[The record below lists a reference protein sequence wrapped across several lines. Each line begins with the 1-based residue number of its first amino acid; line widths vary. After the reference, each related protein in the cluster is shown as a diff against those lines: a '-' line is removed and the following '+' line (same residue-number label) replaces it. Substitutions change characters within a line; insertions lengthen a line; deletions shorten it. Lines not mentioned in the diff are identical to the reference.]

1 MNDKIVDRVRK
12 LLELSKSDN
21 VNEAANAAAAAQELM
36 TRHEISTSVLAQT
49 TANDAD
55 DEPVETGLMYA
66 HPATQLPTWKG
77 HLASVVAQVNQ
88 CKAWREGPALHVV
101 GRPSDA
107 SKVRALFIHI
117 TVEIER
123 LASEGS
129 RERGSPGKTWVNN
142 FRLGAVSAV
151 NRRLR
156 EAHQKAK
163 DGMRTEAAA
172 LGGGGVALVR
182 VNTAIARLDERDT
195 AVVRYAEQHLR
206 LRSVRAKSS
215 NYDADAR
222 RAGERAGASIS
233 LDNRN
238 RLGGGARKALR

>member
-1 MNDKIVDRVRK
+1 MDDKIVERVRK
-12 LLELSKSDN
+12 LLALSKSDN

-36 TRHEISTSVLAQT
+36 TRYEISTSVLAQT

-66 HPATQLPTWKG
+66 GASTKFPTWKG
-77 HLASVVAQVNQ
+77 HLAAVVAQVNQ

-107 SKVRALFIHI
+107 SKVRALFVHI
-117 TVEIER
+117 AVEIER

-129 RERGSPGKTWVNN
+129 RERGSPGRTWVNN
-142 FRLGAVSAV
+142 FRLGAVNAV

-156 EAHQKAK
+156 EAHQRAK

-233 LDNRN
+233 LDNRS
-238 RLGGGARKALR
+238 RLGGGAHKALR